1 MTRRPVSTSAAVC
14 HPVAAVT
21 GVARPQDGAYPRQVL
36 RTRLASSE
44 LAACR
49 PFSPVRVIRAA
60 ISPATSGAEKDGP
73 LHRAIPYRV
82 IFSSCDSGV
91 LAPAGAD
98 ELLGLAHT
106 LAPRGTAGIVA
117 SVVPVNDQATA
128 KLMVPLHR
136 YLRDGASLAE
146 ALRLARDG
154 AEREPVLAAT
164 AWSFLALGAA

>member
-1 MTRRPVSTSAAVC
+1 
-14 HPVAAVT
+14 
-21 GVARPQDGAYPRQVL
+21 
-36 RTRLASSE
+36 
-44 LAACR
+44 
-49 PFSPVRVIRAA
+49 VRVIRAA
-60 ISPATSGAEKDGP
+60 ISPATSGAEKDVP
-73 LHRAIPYRV
+73 LHRAIPWKRWCV
-82 IFSSCDSGV
+82 
-91 LAPAGAD
+91 P
-98 ELLGLAHT
+98 AHT
-106 LAPRGTAGIVA
+106 LAPRGAAGIVA

>member
-1 MTRRPVSTSAAVC
+1 MAGGRRRSGGSPDGILDLHALAS
-14 HPVAAVT
+14 
-21 GVARPQDGAYPRQVL
+21 ARPGDA
-36 RTRLASSE
+36 LAKAHAI
-44 LAACR
+44 LAAG
-49 PFSPVRVIRAA
+49 PAPYEASVAHQA
-60 ISPATSGAEKDGP
+60 I
-73 LHRAIPYRV
+73 
-82 IFSSCDSGV
+82 GV